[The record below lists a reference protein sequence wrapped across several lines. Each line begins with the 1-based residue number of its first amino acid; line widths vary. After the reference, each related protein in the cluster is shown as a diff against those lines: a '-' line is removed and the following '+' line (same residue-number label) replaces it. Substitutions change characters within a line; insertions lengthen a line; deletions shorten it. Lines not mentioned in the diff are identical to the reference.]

1 MRYYIAQTTKFK
13 LSIVSLTSFG
23 IRSRPKSQGHFQSAF
38 TRRYSKGNLR
48 FHWFKLQSFYSDN
61 SLQNKH
67 LCSFFLMK
75 TFLSVGEWI
84 FKHLVI
90 CQLTSVL
97 FCLGNQIHPS
107 VICINLP
114 VFILNLP
121 GSIISKFW
129 YLHKYNVTL
138 LFHLLPDFNLRWLCQ
153 HFWQSNLYS
162 LFCFFD
168 FV

>member
-1 MRYYIAQTTKFK
+1 MSVWHHLVSGLVQNHKVTFSQPLQEDILRVILDSTDSNSSHFTVTTHCRINTYV
-13 LSIVSLTSFG
+13 L
-23 IRSRPKSQGHFQSAF
+23 
-38 TRRYSKGNLR
+38 
-48 FHWFKLQSFYSDN
+48 
-61 SLQNKH
+61 
-67 LCSFFLMK
+67 FFLMK